1 MDHMIEKSKQV
12 APIFIDQ
19 LHKQYRGKKR
29 KIVNALQG
37 ISLTVAPGE
46 VFGFLGPNGAGK
58 STTIK
63 SLLGLIRPTS
73 GVVELFGQPAG
84 KAKARVNIGYLPE
97 NPAFYDFLSAR
108 EYLSFVGRSF
118 GMSSDEIKSESQRVL
133 SLLDLVEAEK
143 RPIRSYSKGMVQ
155 RLGIA
160 QTMLHDPDLY
170 ILDEPMSGLDP
181 LGRTLVKDL
190 ILDLKQR
197 GKTVSFST
205 HVTADAERVCDRIG
219 VIIDGILHKEQVV
232 SELLREGVDG
242 YFCRVVSDDQHL
254 LDQFS
259 AEQCGGGVSEI
270 FVRRDQFDEFSA
282 SLLSSGGSFDLVEPR
297 RRDIEDYFL
306 ALVEKYKGS

>member
-1 MDHMIEKSKQV
+1 MNRMTEKLKQV
-12 APIFIDQ
+12 PPIFIDQ

-73 GVVELFGQPAG
+73 GVVELFGQPAE
-84 KAKARVNIGYLPE
+84 KAKARLNVGYLPE

-118 GMSSDEIKSESQRVL
+118 SMSYNEIKRESQRVL

-143 RPIRSYSKGMVQ
+143 RPIRGYSKGMVQ

-190 ILDLKQR
+190 IIDLKQR
-197 GKTVSFST
+197 GKTVFFST

-232 SELLREGVDG
+232 SDLLREGVDG
-242 YFCRVVSDDQHL
+242 YFCRVVSDNQQL
-254 LDQFS
+254 LEQFP

-270 FVRRDQFDEFSA
+270 FVRRDQFDDFSA
-282 SLLSSGGSFDLVEPR
+282 LLLSSGGSFDLVEPR

-306 ALVEKYKGS
+306 ALVGKYKGS

>member
-1 MDHMIEKSKQV
+1 MDGTTKQIDKT

-29 KIVNALQG
+29 KTVNALKG

-73 GVVELFGQPAG
+73 GVVKLFGQAANT
-84 KAKARVNIGYLPE
+84 AKSRTRVGYLPE

-108 EYLSFVGRSF
+108 EYLQFVGRSF
-118 GMSSDEIKSESQRVL
+118 GMAVDDIRHQSQKVL
-133 SLLDLVEAEK
+133 SLLGLEDAAN
-143 RPIRSYSKGMVQ
+143 RPIRGYSKGMVQ

-170 ILDEPMSGLDP
+170 ILDEPLSGLDP

-190 ILDLKQR
+190 ILDLKNR
-197 GKTVSFST
+197 GKTVFFST

-219 VIIDGILHKEQVV
+219 VIIDGVLHPEQVV
-232 SELLREGVDG
+232 SELLRDGVDG
-242 YFCRVVSDDQHL
+242 YFCRVVGGDQNL
-254 LDQFS
+254 LKRFS
-259 AEQCGGGVSEI
+259 AVSGSGDVYEV
-270 FVRRDQFDEFSA
+270 FVPHADYNTFAAE
-282 SLLSSGGSFDLVEPR
+282 LLASGGLFDLVEPR

-306 ALVEKYKGS
+306 ALVEKFKGS

>member
-1 MDHMIEKSKQV
+1 MGRSAEQTGQES
-12 APIFIDQ
+12 PIFIDQ

-29 KIVNALQG
+29 KIVNALRG
-37 ISLTVAPGE
+37 ISLTVAQGE

-73 GVVELFGQPAG
+73 GIVELFGQPSNTS
-84 KAKARVNIGYLPE
+84 KARINVGYLPE
-97 NPAFYDFLSAR
+97 NPAFYDFLTAR
-108 EYLSFVGRSF
+108 EYLNFVGRSF
-118 GMSSDEIKSESQRVL
+118 GMNGDEIKKESQRVL
-133 SLLDLVEAEK
+133 SLLGLADAAN
-143 RPIRSYSKGMVQ
+143 RPIRGFSKGMVQ
-155 RLGIA
+155 RLGLA

-190 ILDLKQR
+190 ILDLKNR
-197 GKTVSFST
+197 GKTVFFST

-219 VIIDGILHKEQVV
+219 VIIDGVLHREQVV

-242 YFCRVVSDDQHL
+242 YFCRVSSDNQQL
-254 LDQFS
+254 LEQFS
-259 AEQCGGGVSEI
+259 SEQCSGGISEV
-270 FVRRDQFDEFSA
+270 FVPRDQFDDFSA
-282 SLLSSGGSFDLVEPR
+282 TLLSSGGSFDLVEPR

-306 ALVEKYKGS
+306 ALVEKFKGS

>member
-1 MDHMIEKSKQV
+1 MGGVREQSNQ
-12 APIFIDQ
+12 ATPIFIDQ

-29 KIVNALQG
+29 KIVNALKG

-73 GVVELFGQPAG
+73 GVVKLFGQAADI
-84 KAKARVNIGYLPE
+84 AKSRTRVGYLPE

-108 EYLSFVGRSF
+108 EYLQFVGRSF
-118 GMSSDEIKSESQRVL
+118 GMTVDDIRHQSQKVL
-133 SLLDLVEAEK
+133 PLLELEAAAS
-143 RPIRSYSKGMVQ
+143 RPIRGYSKGMVQ

-160 QTMLHDPDLY
+160 QTMLHEPDLY

-190 ILDLKQR
+190 ILNLKNQ
-197 GKTVSFST
+197 GKTVFFST

-219 VIIDGILHKEQVV
+219 VIIDGILHPEQVV

-242 YFCRVVSDDQHL
+242 YFCRVIGGSQDL
-254 LDQFS
+254 LKRFSAVQGSSNVYEVFVPHAEFNPFS
-259 AEQCGGGVSEI
+259 AELI
-270 FVRRDQFDEFSA
+270 A
-282 SLLSSGGSFDLVEPR
+282 SGGLFDLVEPR
-297 RRDIEDYFL
+297 RRDVEDYFL
-306 ALVEKYKGS
+306 ALVEKFKGS

>member
-1 MDHMIEKSKQV
+1 MEPLNQ
-12 APIFIDQ
+12 APPIFIDQ
-19 LHKQYRGKKR
+19 LFKQYRGKKR
-29 KIVNALQG
+29 TTVKALKG
-37 ISLTVAPGE
+37 ISLTVSPGE

-73 GVVELFGQPAG
+73 GEVKLFGEAART
-84 KAKARVNIGYLPE
+84 AKARMRIGYLPE

-108 EYLSFVGRSF
+108 EYLNFVGRSF
-118 GMSSDEIKSESQRVL
+118 RMTSDDIREQREKVL
-133 SLLDLVEAEK
+133 SLLGLEDAAT
-143 RPIRSYSKGMVQ
+143 RPIRGYSKGMVQ

-190 ILDLKQR
+190 ILDLKNR
-197 GKTVSFST
+197 GKTVFFST

-219 VIIDGILHKEQVV
+219 VIIDGTLHKEQVV

-242 YFCRVVSDDQHL
+242 YFCRIIGGTTDLLERYSAVSGSGDVYEVFVPH
-254 LDQFS
+254 
-259 AEQCGGGVSEI
+259 AE
-270 FVRRDQFDEFSA
+270 FDVFAAEF
-282 SLLSSGGSFDLVEPR
+282 LSSGGAFDLVEPR
-297 RRDIEDYFL
+297 RRDVEDYFL
-306 ALVEKYKGS
+306 ALVEKFKEN